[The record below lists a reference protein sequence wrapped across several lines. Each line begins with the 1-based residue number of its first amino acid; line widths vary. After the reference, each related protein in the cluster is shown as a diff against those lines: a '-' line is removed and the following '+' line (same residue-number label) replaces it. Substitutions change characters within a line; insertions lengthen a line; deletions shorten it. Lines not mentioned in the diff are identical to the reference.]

1 MWRSIRI
8 ALLALVL
15 FLVAGQALIDR
26 RTSRD
31 WTTTLRVGLHPLN
44 ADGSETAERYLGE
57 IRSEH
62 YDGLEEFFAS
72 EGARYGLTID
82 RPVQVE
88 FYPRPDRLP
97 PPLVRNPGRLDALLW
112 SLRMRWYTW
121 RAPNG
126 PGQPSPNVRLFV
138 LFHDPRISPT
148 VPHSVGL
155 SSGLMG
161 VIHAFA
167 SRAQHGSNEFII
179 AHELLHTVGARDRY
193 DLSTNQPVFPEG
205 FAEPG
210 LVPLLPQRK
219 AEIMG
224 GRIPITG
231 TRSETPYSLE
241 EVVVGPIT
249 AREIAWTARERRGST
264 R

>member
-8 ALLALVL
+8 ALLLLVL
-15 FLVAGQALIDR
+15 VIVAGQALIAR
-26 RTSRD
+26 HRSRD

-44 ADGSETAERYLGE
+44 ADGSEVAERYVRE
-57 IRSEH
+57 IDSEH
-62 YDGLEEFFAS
+62 YTGLEDFFAK

-82 RPVQVE
+82 QPVQVE

-97 PPLVRNPGRLDALLW
+97 PPLVRNPGKFDAIVW

-126 PGQPSPNVRLFV
+126 PGQASPNVRLFV
-138 LFHDPRISPT
+138 LFHDPEVSST

-155 SSGLMG
+155 STGLMG
-161 VIHAFA
+161 VVHAFA

-179 AHELLHTVGARDRY
+179 AHELLHTVGANDRY
-193 DLSTNQPVFPEG
+193 DLATNQPAFPEG
-205 FAEPG
+205 YAEPE
-210 LVPLLPQRK
+210 LEPLLPQRK

-224 GRIPITG
+224 GRIPITK
-231 TRSETPYSLE
+231 RESEIPYSLD

-249 AREIAWTARERRGST
+249 AREIAWTGRHGR
-264 R
+264 

>member
-8 ALLALVL
+8 AILVL
-15 FLVAGQALIDR
+15 VLVVVAGQALIDR
-26 RTSRD
+26 RRSRD
-31 WTTTLRVGLHPLN
+31 WTTTLWVGLHPLN
-44 ADGSETAERYLGE
+44 ADGSGVAERYLADIE
-57 IRSEH
+57 SEH
-62 YDGLEEFFAS
+62 YSGLEEFFAK
-72 EGARYGLTID
+72 EGARYGLAIEQ
-82 RPVQVE
+82 PVHVE
-88 FYPRPDRLP
+88 FYPRPARLP
-97 PPLVRNPGRLDALLW
+97 PPLVRNPGPLDAVIW

-148 VPHSVGL
+148 LPHSVGL

-179 AHELLHTVGARDRY
+179 AHELLHTVGANDRY
-193 DLSTNQPVFPEG
+193 DLATNQPVFPEG
-205 FAEPG
+205 FAEPE
-210 LVPLLPQRK
+210 LEPLLPQRQ

-224 GRIPITG
+224 GRIPITKSK
-231 TRSETPYSLE
+231 SEIPYSLE

-249 AREIAWTARERRGST
+249 AREIAWTARERGR
-264 R
+264 